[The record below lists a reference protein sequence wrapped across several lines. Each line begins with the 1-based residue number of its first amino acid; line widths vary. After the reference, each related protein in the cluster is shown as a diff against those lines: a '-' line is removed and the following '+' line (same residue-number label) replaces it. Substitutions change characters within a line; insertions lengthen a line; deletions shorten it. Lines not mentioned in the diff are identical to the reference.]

1 MQIISGQYCLIRTDK
16 SSNLFCKWHTS
27 VSNTDGKRESSK
39 GTRTR
44 QLSLFHKRKWQVVDG
59 RFRLMNQLIV
69 FWAGR
74 RSDHRPLQTLA
85 GVGCWHG
92 NRRCWSTCD
101 WPARSCSSVGSHAW
115 HAPLVEFPA
124 ACHIQVYVCWH
135 TSVCMVW
142 HQTTCRALLTSVP
155 GRPLLRS
162 ADANKLL
169 VPRSCTASFG
179 PCSFSSSGLTAWN
192 DMPAH
197 LRNLDLTLSDFRQL
211 LKTTLFQTFV
221 TVNLLIERFEMPV
234 YYYYYI

>member
-135 TSVCMVW
+135 TSVCVVW
-142 HQTTCRALLTSVP
+142 HQTTCRASASYWPLFLAVLCYVQLTQINCWYHGPARPALDRVPSV
-155 GRPLLRS
+155 
-162 ADANKLL
+162 LL
-169 VPRSCTASFG
+169 VWLPGMTCR
-179 PCSFSSSGLTAWN
+179 
-192 DMPAH
+192 
-197 LRNLDLTLSDFRQL
+197 
-211 LKTTLFQTFV
+211 
-221 TVNLLIERFEMPV
+221 LICATWT
-234 YYYYYI
+234 